1 MFPNNLLFGGLAK
14 VILTLVIIG
23 VLVGLALAG
32 TDLVN
37 FITNN
42 AKAQAIKN
50 QNDFQAQK
58 DAIDL
63 KNYGIVQEALTQN
76 QIDQANADNAAHN
89 ISLEQDLQFQIQK
102 AAQALEM
109 DRYLNYAGIGSV
121 IFLAFCSGIGTFV
134 LLFFVGRSRLVLAQ
148 AQTRQADR
156 WQDSGWLKHQ
166 IKRSRQYERMQRKSL
181 YGSSTPYVSPF
192 YPSEEP
198 IPWDGFPEQYVE
210 VQRP

>member
-102 AAQALEM
+102 AAQA
-109 DRYLNYAGIGSV
+109 
-121 IFLAFCSGIGTFV
+121 
-134 LLFFVGRSRLVLAQ
+134 
-148 AQTRQADR
+148 QTRQADR
-156 WQDSGWLKHQ
+156 WQDSGWRKHQ